1 MKHLQLFE
9 SFGVDK
15 SQGYSLDCS
24 YYEKSFPTIDELIND
39 VMTSGMDPNY
49 EITFNG
55 NVIKR
60 FNITQFEFEKARV
73 EAGVYYRA
81 IKMRNYISH

>member
-1 MKHLQLFE
+1 MSDTIRIQCTKGKT
-9 SFGVDK
+9 SDA
-15 SQGYSLDCS
+15 LDS
-24 YYEKSFPTIDELIND
+24 
-39 VMTSGMDPNY
+39 

-81 IKMRNYISH
+81 IQMRNYISH